1 MLESAVNL
9 LNGLFLIAVT
19 LLMVVC
25 IVGSIV
31 AALLA
36 VSRGTAASESI
47 QGKRVD
53 DVGTRTGALLR
64 GNSGRDFTVSQR

>member
-31 AALLA
+31 AALRAL
-36 VSRGTAASESI
+36 SRGTAASESI

-53 DVGTRTGALLR
+53 DVGTKIGALLR